1 MKRQTWMSADLN
13 LLKAF
18 SVLVAERSVAKAAKR
33 LHISESA
40 MSRTL
45 SRVRDAFGDPI
56 LIRAGRLL
64 IPTPRALSLEPRVL
78 DMLAMAQDILTPA
91 KLVDPA
97 SLAQT
102 FTIRCNEGF
111 AAEFGA
117 KLLHIVTVAAPGV
130 HLRFSMQDEKD
141 ATALRDD
148 KADIE
153 VGVLGKSGPEIRV
166 QTLLRDRFV
175 GVVAM
180 SHPLAGHESVSID
193 AYTRYPHV
201 SVSRRGRRA
210 GPIDALLSTL
220 GAKRRIAATVS
231 SFPVALALAQGGSIV
246 ANVPF
251 RQTASGRTG
260 MHTFELPV
268 QPEPVVVSMMWH
280 PKVDPD
286 PAHRWLRDCL
296 LRTCAD

>member
-18 SVLVAERSVAKAAKR
+18 GVLVTERSVAKAAKR
-33 LHISESA
+33 LNLSESA

-45 SRVRDAFGDPI
+45 SRVRDAFGDPV
-56 LIRAGRLL
+56 LIRAGRSLV
-64 IPTPRALSLEPRVL
+64 PTPHALSLLPRVL
-78 DMLAMAQDILTPA
+78 DMLDMAQDVLTPA
-91 KLVDPA
+91 GLVDPA
-97 SLAQT
+97 SLTQT

-117 KLLHIVTVAAPGV
+117 KLLDIVTTAAPGV
-130 HLRFSMQDEKD
+130 HLRFSMQAEKN
-141 ATALRDD
+141 ATALREDR
-148 KADIE
+148 ADIE
-153 VGVLGKSGPEIRV
+153 VGVLGDSGPEIRV

-175 GVVAM
+175 GVVAVC
-180 SHPLAGHESVSID
+180 HPLANHEPVSID

-201 SVSRRGRRA
+201 SVSRRGRRD
-210 GPIDALLSTL
+210 GPIDASLNTL
-220 GAKRRIAATVS
+220 GAKRHVAVTVS

-251 RQTASGRTG
+251 RQTASGRIG

-280 PKVDPD
+280 PKVDKD

-296 LRTCAD
+296 LRACAD